1 MSDHGLL
8 TVQRHLMPSKSNLH
22 FNLTIRSMYACFWP
36 TLTLAQ
42 AAISQVWKAQEPSP
56 QAPFWFDIVAACIS
70 CGCQLGGV

>member
-1 MSDHGLL
+1 
-8 TVQRHLMPSKSNLH
+8 
-22 FNLTIRSMYACFWP
+22 MYACFWP

-42 AAISQVWKAQEPSP
+42 AAISQVWKAQEPSS